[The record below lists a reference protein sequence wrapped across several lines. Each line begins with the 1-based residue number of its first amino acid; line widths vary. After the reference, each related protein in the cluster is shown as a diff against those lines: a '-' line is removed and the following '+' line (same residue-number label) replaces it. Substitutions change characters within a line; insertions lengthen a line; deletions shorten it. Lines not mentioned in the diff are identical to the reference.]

1 MTIDER
7 QREWLARVQEHK
19 ALARL
24 RREGRLVRED
34 RGRYDALTRSLLSDL
49 AASPV
54 AVEEVVRV
62 APATL
67 GFRAP
72 DEGVEGVDAA
82 RVVAGLRGR
91 TEGV

>member
-1 MTIDER
+1 MTIEER
-7 QREWLARVQEHK
+7 QRDWLARVQEHK

-24 RREGRLVRED
+24 RRAGNLLRED

-67 GFRAP
+67 GFRTP